1 MKFGTLLSNL
11 AKKAGVDTSTPEFIS
26 LLSHDIDIPD
36 ATASAIE
43 KNLMDVNA
51 AKANVQVRN
60 ALRTEALNGVDSKV
74 DELLAEMGLTDEDS
88 TDIKAEKNSYEKV
101 AKLTR
106 KVKELEEKKSK
117 TGKGADKEAYEK
129 QIRELNDSI
138 KAVKADLV
146 KKEKEF
152 NDAREGDLTNFEQYK
167 LLLGKNYVFPDDM
180 DTELKLQTALAAVNK
195 SLQKDGFKMVRDAE
209 TGLLTVQKKDGTQAY
224 NDKNELVQ
232 AGSYID
238 GALAQNKLL
247 KVTDSNHSGGQGNNN
262 SHSQSGGGGGQQQS
276 AQQRQMISE
285 LDKEIAAFL

>member
-11 AKKAGVDTSTPEFIS
+11 AKKAAVDVSTPEFIA

-36 ATASAIE
+36 PIADSIN
-43 KNLMDVNA
+43 KGLMDINA
-51 AKANVQVRN
+51 AKANKDVRN
-60 ALRTEALNGVDSKV
+60 AIRTEALNGVDTKV
-74 DELLAEMGLTDEDS
+74 DELLTELGLSDEDA
-88 TDIKAEKNSYEKV
+88 TPIKGEKNSYEKV
-101 AKLTR
+101 ALLTR

-117 TGKGADKEAYEK
+117 SNKGADKEIYEK

-152 NDAREGDLTNFEQYK
+152 NEAREGDLTNFEQYK

-195 SLQKDGFKMVRDAE
+195 SLQKDGFKMVRNPE
-209 TGLLTVQKKDGTQAY
+209 TGLLTVLKKDGTQAY
-224 NDKNELVQ
+224 NDKNELVE
-232 AGSYID
+232 ASSYID

-247 KVTDSNHSGGQGNNN
+247 KVTDQR
-262 SHSQSGGGGGQQQS
+262 QQQGGGNTHTQTQGGQQQNNPYY
-276 AQQRQMISE
+276 QQQVEETNKE
-285 LDKEIAAFL
+285 LAALGVTL